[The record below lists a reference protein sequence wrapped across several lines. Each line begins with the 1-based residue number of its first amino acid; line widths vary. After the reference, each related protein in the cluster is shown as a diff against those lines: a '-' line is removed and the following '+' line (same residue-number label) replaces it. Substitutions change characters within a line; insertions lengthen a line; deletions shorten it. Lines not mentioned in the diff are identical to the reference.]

1 MPLSTI
7 LWPMPQ
13 GETYNARTLGPREAE
28 VVAWLE
34 AERPPGIDVDSLA
47 DVFDWTRPQIR
58 DILRRLARKGWMQ
71 RTAKGRYE
79 PLLADTGGWALPNA
93 WAALSSWGVPYY
105 VGFASAAHERH
116 LTPDRPGSV
125 QTCVAVGAKRPRA
138 WAEIP
143 ISLVHLR
150 SFVLDGTEQTQLH
163 GFPVQL
169 AKTEKVLVDG
179 AATPAR
185 VGGAIGLARILNRS
199 FDEADW
205 ERFVHL
211 ASGMTRGG
219 AASRR
224 LAAIAD
230 LIGHE
235 VPDKLATFAS
245 ERVPESKDSVIYLDD
260 RSLHG
265 RRGQRLKRWQVVVN
279 VSPEALREEVR
290 R

>member
-1 MPLSTI
+1 MAMDSP
-7 LWPMPQ
+7 
-13 GETYNARTLGPREAE
+13 YKARTLGPREAE

-47 DVFDWTRPQIR
+47 HAFDWPRSQIR
-58 DILRRLARKGWMQ
+58 DILRRLARKGWLQ

-125 QTCVAVGAKRPRA
+125 QTCVAVGARRPRA
-138 WAEIP
+138 WLEVP
-143 ISLVHLR
+143 ITLVHLR
-150 SFVLDGTEQTQLH
+150 SFVLNGTEQTQLH

-169 AKTEKVLVDG
+169 AMTEKVLVDG

-185 VGGAIGLARILNRS
+185 VGGVIGLARILDRA
-199 FDEADW
+199 FDAADW
-205 ERFVHL
+205 ERFAHL

-219 AASRR
+219 AAARR

-230 LIGHE
+230 LLGYE

-245 ERVPESKDSVIYLDD
+245 ERVPEGKDSVIYLED

-265 RRGQRLKRWQVVVN
+265 RRGQRLERWQVVAN